1 MRLMTVRLAIFGLW
15 LAGMIVPA
23 AATAPC
29 GGDFD
34 AWLEGLKTEAAA
46 QGVSQRTIQAA
57 WRRHLRPERHRAR
70 PCAGRVPAKLR
81 AIFRPHGAAAA
92 RQGPK
97 LLKQYAP
104 IFARIEQ
111 QFGVPGPV
119 IIAIW
124 GLETDFGANSGKFPT
139 IRALATLAY
148 DCRRPDKFRPEVIAA
163 LQIVDRGDMT
173 PADMHGAWA
182 GEIGQTQ
189 FLPSSYL
196 KYAVDFDG
204 SGHRDLIRNVPDVLA
219 STANYLKGYG
229 WQRGQPWGE
238 GTANF
243 DVLLQWN
250 ASKVYTKTVA
260 AFRRTARRH
269 PVASGAR
276 GEGCGPRC
284 LLSISSGGFA
294 VADPALEK
302 HREPGAGAVVINFAI
317 REMLCARLGARHCHA
332 HVPARG
338 PAVHHRVRHVGME
351 LQRVAAAGAERLHL
365 EHVAFGQQLGAARLL
380 EAFAVPLIDLLRPVA
395 DQRET
400 GRVGRIG

>member
-1 MRLMTVRLAIFGLW
+1 MRPITVRLAIFVIW
-15 LAGMIVPA
+15 LGSMIVPA

-29 GGDFD
+29 GGDFGT
-34 AWLEGLKTEAAA
+34 WLEGVKAEAAA
-46 QGVSQRTIQAA
+46 QGVSQNTIQSA
-57 WRRHLRPERHRAR
+57 LGGVTYDPTIIAR
-70 PCAGRVPAKLR
+70 DHAQGVFRQSFEQFSGRMVPPRLAK
-81 AIFRPHGAAAA
+81 A
-92 RQGPK
+92 QK

-104 IFARIEQ
+104 IFSRIEQ

-119 IIAIW
+119 IVAIW

-163 LQIVDRGDMT
+163 LQIVDRGDMN

-260 AFRRTARRH
+260 Y
-269 PVASGAR
+269 
-276 GEGCGPRC
+276 
-284 LLSISSGGFA
+284 FA
-294 VADPALEK
+294 EQL
-302 HREPGAGAVVINFAI
+302 
-317 REMLCARLGARHCHA
+317 
-332 HVPARG
+332 
-338 PAVHHRVRHVGME
+338 
-351 LQRVAAAGAERLHL
+351 AAT
-365 EHVAFGQQLGAARLL
+365 Q
-380 EAFAVPLIDLLRPVA
+380 
-395 DQRET
+395 
-400 GRVGRIG
+400 